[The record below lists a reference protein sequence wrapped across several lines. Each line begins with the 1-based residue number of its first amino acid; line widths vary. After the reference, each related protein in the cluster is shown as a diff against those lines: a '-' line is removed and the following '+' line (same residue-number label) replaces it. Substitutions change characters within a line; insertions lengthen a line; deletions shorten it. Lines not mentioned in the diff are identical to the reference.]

1 MVFAHTL
8 GPSSYFVEPL
18 GDLFVRFLK
27 MVTVPLVILSM
38 ITGVCKIG
46 MAGKL
51 GWLGPKTVCYYLAA
65 SFLAILT
72 GLI

>member
-1 MVFAHTL
+1 
-8 GPSSYFVEPL
+8 
-18 GDLFVRFLK
+18 